1 MGTIVGPSIANIYV
15 FLLETKWLNIYNPF
29 YYKRYI
35 DDLFL
40 IVKNIFL
47 KSTIESLKTSFRNLT
62 LNLEYGS
69 KVVFLDL
76 NLEIDP
82 LTKMLDFTLYTKPT
96 NTFSFLITSSNH
108 PNHIFKNI
116 PKSLFIRI
124 RRNNT
129 RLSNYNTS
137 LS

>member
-1 MGTIVGPSIANIYV
+1 VKKRRKFSQKNVFYV
-15 FLLETKWLNIYNPF
+15 K
-29 YYKRYI
+29 KRRYPNTDI

-40 IVKNIFL
+40 IAKNIFL
-47 KSTIESLKTSFRNLT
+47 KSTIESLRTSFRNLT
-62 LNLEYGS
+62 LNLECGP

-76 NLEIDP
+76 NVEIDP
-82 LTKMLDFTLYTKPT
+82 LTKMLDFTLYTLPT
-96 NTFSFLITSSNH
+96 NTFSFLLTSSNH

-129 RLSNYNTS
+129 RLSNYLNFS
-137 LS
+137 